1 MNGRKQQV
9 TAGPRRKNTMP
20 EHEDS
25 WTRLW
30 NGRWLGGVPEPLREP
45 AAWGLLLGA
54 VALVAMAGFAPW
66 ADARGAAYLEASFA
80 RTLAALA
87 ATRGLD
93 SAQSSEISFSLGP
106 GGSLGIG
113 QALDPINDLVEQ
125 YGALLLTS
133 TTALGVQRLGLQISR
148 ALGWWLL
155 LPAALAI
162 GAAATTTG
170 PRRQAVFGWVRRLF
184 AVALFARLAI
194 PTAACLDELVTTRFL
209 ESGYQ
214 EASAAVASTTER
226 LEAVEADQ
234 PKQPWYERFNPVEY
248 VGDRAQRLYET
259 VGSVGESIVNL
270 AIYFTISTIV
280 LPLGT
285 LWLLARLGSAVV
297 STRDP

>member
-1 MNGRKQQV
+1 
-9 TAGPRRKNTMP
+9 MP
-20 EHEDS
+20 EHEDT

-30 NGRWLGGVPEPLREP
+30 NGRWLGGVPEHLREP
-45 AAWGLLLGA
+45 AAWALLLGGVAVIA
-54 VALVAMAGFAPW
+54 VAGVAPW

-93 SAQSSEISFSLGP
+93 SAISLAQSSEISFSLGP
-106 GGSLGIG
+106 GGSIGIG

-133 TTALGVQRLGLQISR
+133 TTALGVQRLGLEISR

-162 GAAATTTG
+162 AAAAATTG
-170 PRRQAVFGWVRRLF
+170 PRRQAVLRWVKRLVAF
-184 AVALFARLAI
+184 ALFARLAI
-194 PTAACLDELVTTRFL
+194 PAAACLDELVATRFL
-209 ESGYQ
+209 EAGYQ
-214 EASAAVASTTER
+214 EASAAVANTTER
-226 LEAVEADQ
+226 LEAVDTEETE
-234 PKQPWYERFNPVEY
+234 KPWYERLNPVDY

-259 VGSVGESIVNL
+259 VGAVGESIVNL

-285 LWLLARLGSAVV
+285 LWLLARLGSAVF
-297 STRDP
+297 SNRGP